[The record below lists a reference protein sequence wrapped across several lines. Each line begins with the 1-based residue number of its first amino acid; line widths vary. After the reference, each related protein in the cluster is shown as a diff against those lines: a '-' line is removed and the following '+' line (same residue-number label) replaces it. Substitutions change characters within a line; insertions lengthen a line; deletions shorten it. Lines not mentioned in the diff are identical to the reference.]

1 MIRAGRA
8 LRRVSWREGVL
19 SGLRTTWELGVVIF
33 PVTVAVSI
41 LRYTALYDAFLSWLT
56 PITGLLGPPN
66 EATIPLV
73 LGNLL
78 NLYAAIG
85 AMLTMELTVKQVF
98 VLALMLGFSHSLPV
112 EAAVCRR
119 VGVRVPLD
127 VGFRLA
133 LAVAAAVAVNAV
145 WADGEEVARYGL
157 VSAASEA
164 EPSGWMQIFLNA
176 LRTAVEGLVQL
187 AVIVFPIMLT
197 IQVLRDLGAL
207 ERFANLT
214 RPLLRPFGIPP
225 RGSVTMAGGLFFGL
239 AFGAGIILQQVR
251 EQKFGERELTLMVL
265 FLCACHAVV
274 EDTLIF
280 VPLGVP
286 VVPLLL
292 VRLAAAAALTFLI
305 ARLWRGD
312 KRKNDGRKVRA

>member
-1 MIRAGRA
+1 MTGAVRA
-8 LRRVSWREGVL
+8 LRRISWREGVL

-33 PVTVAVSI
+33 PVTVAVSV
-41 LRYTALYDAFLSWLT
+41 LRYTAFYDALLSWLT
-56 PITGLLGPPN
+56 PVMGLLGLPN

-119 VGVRVPLD
+119 VGVSVPLA
-127 VGFRLA
+127 VGFRIA
-133 LAVAAAVAVNAV
+133 LAVAAAVVINGV
-145 WADGEEVARYGL
+145 WAGGEEVARYGF
-157 VSAASEA
+157 VSAAPET
-164 EPSGWMQIFLNA
+164 EPSGWTEVLSNA
-176 LRTAVEGLVQL
+176 LRSALTGLVQL
-187 AVIVFPIMLT
+187 AMVVFPIMLA
-197 IQVLRDLGAL
+197 IQVLRDLGVL
-207 ERFANLT
+207 ERFASLM
-214 RPLLRPFGIPP
+214 RPLLRPLGIPP
-225 RGSVTMAGGLFFGL
+225 RGAVTMAGGLFFGL

-251 EQKFGERELTLMVL
+251 EQEFEKRELTLIIL

-286 VVPLLL
+286 VLPLLL
-292 VRLAAAAALTFLI
+292 VRLATAVALTFLI
-305 ARLWRGD
+305 ARLWRG
-312 KRKNDGRKVRA
+312 GRAKGTEGS